1 MDGWNFRGTG
11 EKKKNEAKLS
21 SLLLLL
27 FFVSIILKSILLKM
41 LRSSSSNVSFFERIS
56 LSFSLSLSP
65 IFCRIFEGYFPL
77 YYEITINVK

>member
-27 FFVSIILKSILLKM
+27 FFASIILKSILLKM

-56 LSFSLSLSP
+56 LSLSLSP

>member
-1 MDGWNFRGTG
+1 MEWNFRGTG

-56 LSFSLSLSP
+56 LSFFLSP

>member
-56 LSFSLSLSP
+56 LSLSLSDFLP
-65 IFCRIFEGYFPL
+65 DIRRIFSIIL
-77 YYEITINVK
+77 RDYYKC

>member
-56 LSFSLSLSP
+56 LSLSLSLRFSAGYSKD
-65 IFCRIFEGYFPL
+65 IFHYTTRL
-77 YYEITINVK
+77 L

>member
-11 EKKKNEAKLS
+11 KKKKKNEAKLS
-21 SLLLLL
+21 SLLL

-56 LSFSLSLSP
+56 LSLSLSP